1 MVCNDAEVIHPP
13 LCKYIVVSGFCP
25 WHHHNINK
33 NIKFSK
39 IKEETNMVVMARID
53 QRLIHG
59 LVVNQWAPA
68 LQVKR
73 FMVVDDLLCNNE
85 EIKASMRMAKPA
97 GTGVSVISTET
108 AINNFKAGKYDGQR
122 VLILVKEPETLIK
135 LAEGG
140 VEIPKVDLG
149 IMFNEDGRTPVTRFI
164 ALDDKEKADLATIKG
179 MGIPVVIQYVPT
191 DAEEVYEG

>member
-1 MVCNDAEVIHPP
+1 
-13 LCKYIVVSGFCP
+13 
-25 WHHHNINK
+25 
-33 NIKFSK
+33 
-39 IKEETNMVVMARID
+39 MVVLARID

-73 FMVVDDLLCNNE
+73 FMVVDDVLCNNDD
-85 EIKASMRMAKPA
+85 IKASMRMAKPA

-108 AINNFKAGKYDGQR
+108 AITNFKAGKYDGQR

-135 LAEGG
+135 LMEGG

-149 IMFNEDGRTPVTRFI
+149 IMFNEDGREAVTKFI
-164 ALDDKEKADLATIKG
+164 ALNDKERAALQTIKDKG
-179 MGIPVVIQYVPT
+179 VPIVIQYVPT
-191 DAEEVYEG
+191 DVEEAY